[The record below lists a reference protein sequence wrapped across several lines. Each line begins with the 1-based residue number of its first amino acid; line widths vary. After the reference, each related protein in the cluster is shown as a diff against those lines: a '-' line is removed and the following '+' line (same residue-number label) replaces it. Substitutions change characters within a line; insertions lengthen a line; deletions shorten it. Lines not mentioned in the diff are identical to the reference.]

1 MSGFNFVNPVNFY
14 FGQGKL
20 AQAGTITAQYGKKAL
35 IIASDSAKPTGQ
47 LAALVDVLTQAGVT
61 SVCFDRFMQNPLS

>member
-35 IIASDSAKPTGQ
+35 IIAVMLPTY
-47 LAALVDVLTQAGVT
+47 
-61 SVCFDRFMQNPLS
+61 